1 MRDASLSLDQ
11 MEALLDNAPVAIYV
25 SSADDME
32 LLYANPMA
40 KSLVSAEVRCFEAH
54 LLSGSGL

>member
-40 KSLVSAEVRCFEAH
+40 KSLFLRKSEMCIRDR
-54 LLSGSGL
+54 